1 MDLALGSVVSWVS
14 ATIRSN
20 LLMFQELL
28 VALKVLKSLELLQME
43 IIVQQYLVGPPLS
56 PS

>member
-14 ATIRSN
+14 AMIRLN

-43 IIVQQYLVGPPLS
+43 IIVQQYLVRPPLS
-56 PS
+56 SS